1 MKPTLAR
8 LVAEYRAEAARI
20 AAGPT
25 SSHQPPPPPSPW
37 PPEPPLPPDQV
48 ADAARRHYGPIT
60 GNVGRLPVP
69 TPPRLEPDNP
79 AETIMNAAM
88 GSPQLPSA
96 LRGRRPR
103 HG

>member
-1 MKPTLAR
+1 MKPALAR
-8 LVAEYRAEAARI
+8 LVAERRAAQACA
-20 AAGPT
+20 AAGTP
-25 SSHQPPPPPSPW
+25 SRHPLPPSPW
-37 PPEPPLPPDQV
+37 PPEPPLPPGQV

-60 GNVGRLPVP
+60 GNVGRR
-69 TPPRLEPDNP
+69 TSGAPPRLEPDNP